1 MSKRTT
7 TRSLVM
13 ITAAAIAAYT
23 GAVSAL
29 AQTVQTHRLPA
40 ALAVEAVV
48 EAVAYCATKGHA
60 VSATV
65 IDFDGVVVAALRGDG
80 APVHTIEASRAKTY
94 AASSFAPVFNVDS
107 SGAVA
112 KIIQKIGSASPPGTL
127 PFQTP
132 EHMIVRAGGLTIK
145 LGDEVLGAIG
155 VGGAPS
161 ADLDES
167 CARAGLTKIQ
177 DRIK

>member
-1 MSKRTT
+1 
-7 TRSLVM
+7 M
-13 ITAAAIAAYT
+13 ITAAAIAVCT

-29 AQTVQTHRLPA
+29 AQTVQTHRVPA
-40 ALAVEAVV
+40 ALAAEAVV
-48 EAVAYCATKGHA
+48 EAVASCATKGYA

-65 IDFDGVVVAALRGDG
+65 IDFDGVVVAALRGDR
-80 APVHTIEASRAKTY
+80 APVHTIEASRAKAY
-94 AASSFAPVFNVDS
+94 AASSFAPVFKVDS
-107 SGAVA
+107 GGAVA
-112 KIIQKIGSASPPGTL
+112 KIIQKIDSASPPGSI

-132 EHMIVRAGGLTIK
+132 EHMIVRAGGL
-145 LGDEVLGAIG
+145 GDEVLGAIG
-155 VGGAPS
+155 VGGAPG